1 MPCSVCRE
9 PGHNARTC
17 KPTEPSLFYDANQN
31 IEFIEFMN
39 ALANSD
45 EFEEDASYNNTE
57 FVEFMNALEITDS
70 CMTSAELVQE
80 EELEEC
86 MICYEHVTNEK
97 VSLKCGHSYC
107 VDCFV
112 KHMRINNT
120 CAYCRTEVCEPPPS
134 NKKQM
139 TTETRHALIHRS
151 IDGFSETMYRD
162 FVVQMRASLAVQMS
176 QNESQITRRSAA
188 IMNEMCASAAS
199 SVDMTFASWVVGLQ
213 SSNYISDWYEM

>member
-17 KPTEPSLFYDANQN
+17 KPSLFYDANEN
-31 IEFIEFMN
+31 TEFYEFMST
-39 ALANSD
+39 LANSD
-45 EFEEDASYNNTE
+45 DFEEDAFYNNNG
-57 FVEFMNALEITDS
+57 FMNTLELTDS
-70 CMTSAELVQE
+70 CMTTHDLVQ
-80 EELEEC
+80 EC

-151 IDGFSETMYRD
+151 IEDYNDTINED
-162 FVVQMRASLAVQMS
+162 FITQMRASLTAQMS
-176 QNESQITRRSAA
+176 QNESQVTRRSAA
-188 IMNEMCASAAS
+188 IMNEMCVRAMS

-213 SSNYISDWYEM
+213 SSNSISDWYEM